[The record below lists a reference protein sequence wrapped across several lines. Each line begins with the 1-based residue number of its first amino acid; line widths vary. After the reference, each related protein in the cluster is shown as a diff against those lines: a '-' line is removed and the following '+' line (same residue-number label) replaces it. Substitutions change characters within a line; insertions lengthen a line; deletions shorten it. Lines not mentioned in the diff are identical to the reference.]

1 MIRSPEIDRLRSPA
15 ALFGRHRERLPTR
28 PREYQG
34 PTYYGRP
41 ALKPSP
47 WTWEVGAY
55 IFLAGL
61 GGSAQIIATIADLLG
76 GRRTRSVVRHGRYLA
91 VACAVL
97 GAPLLISDLKT
108 PRRWYNMLRILRATS
123 PMSIGSYVLTAFGGA
138 SALAAADQALAVR
151 SRGRDS
157 TPVARV
163 AQIPAALAGA
173 GMSTYTGALLSAT
186 STPMWAAEPGL
197 LAARFA
203 CSAMATGAAALS
215 LAEQLNG
222 EPVNSRPLDQVA
234 LTATVA
240 ELAVSIVSERRQR
253 ARGVGRALRQGGWGA
268 ANTAGALALGAGV
281 PLACYGLNLMR
292 KRRSPGLSIAASLAV
307 LAGGMIMRQAVLHAG
322 QQSAKRPRE
331 YFRLTQDPH
340 R

>member
-1 MIRSPEIDRLRSPA
+1 MIRSPDLDRVRSPA
-15 ALFGRHRERLPTR
+15 ALFGRHRERVPAE
-28 PREYQG
+28 PREYRG

-47 WTWEVGAY
+47 WTWEVAAY

-61 GGSAQIIATIADLLG
+61 AGSAQIIATAADLLG
-76 GRRTRSVVRHGRYLA
+76 GRRARSIVRNGRHLA
-91 VACAVL
+91 VAGAVL

-108 PRRWYNMLRILRATS
+108 PRRWYNMLRIFRPTS
-123 PMSIGSYVLTAFGGA
+123 PMSIGSYILTVFGGA
-138 SALAAADQALAVR
+138 SALTAAGQLLDERGGREGSGLLAQ
-151 SRGRDS
+151 
-157 TPVARV
+157 V

-173 GMSTYTGALLSAT
+173 GMSTYTGALLAAT

-215 LAEQLNG
+215 LSEQID
-222 EPVNSRPLDQVA
+222 EPENSRVLDQVA
-234 LTATVA
+234 LTATAA
-240 ELAVSIVSERRQR
+240 ELAVSVVSERRQR
-253 ARGVGRALRQGGWGA
+253 ARGVGRPLRQGGWGA
-268 ANTAGALALGAGV
+268 ANTIGAIALGAGV
-281 PLACYGLNLMR
+281 PLACYGLNQVR

-322 QQSAKRPRE
+322 QDSARRPDE
-331 YFRLTQDPH
+331 YFRMT
-340 R
+340 RGRSR

>member
-1 MIRSPEIDRLRSPA
+1 MIRSRERDRLRSPA
-15 ALFGRHRERLPTR
+15 ALFGRHRERLPAE
-28 PREYQG
+28 PPEYRG

-41 ALKPSP
+41 ALKASP
-47 WTWEVGAY
+47 WTWEVAAY

-61 GGSAQIIATIADLLG
+61 GGSAQIIATGADLLG
-76 GRRTRSVVRHGRYLA
+76 GPGARSIVRNGRHVALA
-91 VACAVL
+91 AALL

-108 PRRWYNMLRILRATS
+108 PRRWYNMLRIFRPTS
-123 PMSIGSYVLTAFGGA
+123 PMSIGSYVLTTFGAA
-138 SALAAADQALAVR
+138 SAITALGQLLDER
-151 SRGRDS
+151 RGHRVS
-157 TPVARV
+157 GRVAKA

-215 LAEQLNG
+215 LTEQID
-222 EPVNSRPLDQVA
+222 EPANSRVLDRVA
-234 LTATVA
+234 LTATAA
-240 ELAVSIVSERRQR
+240 ELAVSVVSERRQR
-253 ARGVGRALRQGGWGA
+253 AKGVGRPLRQGGWGVA
-268 ANTAGALALGAGV
+268 HTFGALALGAGV

-292 KRRSPGLSIAASLAV
+292 KRRSRNLSIAASLAV

-322 QQSAKRPRE
+322 QQAARRPDE
-331 YFRLTQDPH
+331 
-340 R
+340 

>member
-1 MIRSPEIDRLRSPA
+1 MIRSPELDRLRSPA
-15 ALFGRHRERLPTR
+15 ALFGRHRERLPAER
-28 PREYQG
+28 RQYRG
-34 PTYYGRP
+34 PTYYDQP

-47 WTWEVGAY
+47 WTWEVATY

-61 GGSAQIIATIADLLG
+61 GGSAQIIATAADLLG
-76 GRRTRSVVRHGRYLA
+76 GRQRRSIVRNGRHLA
-91 VACAVL
+91 VASAVL

-108 PRRWYNMLRILRATS
+108 PRRFYNMLRIFRPTS
-123 PMSIGSYVLTAFGGA
+123 PMSIGSYILTAFGGA
-138 SALAAADQALAVR
+138 SALTAAGQLLDER
-151 SRGRDS
+151 SGREGS
-157 TPVARV
+157 GPVAKV

-186 STPMWAAEPGL
+186 STPLWAAEPGL

-215 LAEQLNG
+215 LTEQID
-222 EPVNSRPLDQVA
+222 EPENSRALDQVA
-234 LTATVA
+234 LAATAA
-240 ELAVSIVSERRQR
+240 ELAVSVISERRQR
-253 ARGVGRALRQGGWGA
+253 ARGVGRPLREGGWGA
-268 ANTAGALALGAGV
+268 ANTLGAVALGAGV
-281 PLACYGLNLMR
+281 PLACYGLNLVR
-292 KRRSPGLSIAASLAV
+292 KRRSRGLSIAASLAV

-331 YFRLTQDPH
+331 YFRLTQSAP